1 MIRLRPHHGMCLA
14 YFEGKG
20 YSDGFTGNMQHML
33 ELLEKGADVEMAVF
47 GDEICKACPNLK
59 HGVCLSAD
67 LVEHYDRKV
76 LEYCGL
82 KERENLSFRDLWITF
97 RRTLSRPGNV
107 WKSVAAV
114 SGMRYAAGK
123 KADGNKYEIRN
134 VPYSQSTVW
143 HVFCTALACSK
154 CLRSV

>member
-20 YSDGFTGNMQHML
+20 YSDGFTENMQHML

-82 KERENLSFRDLWITF
+82 K
-97 RRTLSRPGNV
+97 
-107 WKSVAAV
+107 
-114 SGMRYAAGK
+114 
-123 KADGNKYEIRN
+123 
-134 VPYSQSTVW
+134 
-143 HVFCTALACSK
+143 
-154 CLRSV
+154 

>member
-59 HGVCLSAD
+59 HGVCLLDSE
-67 LVEHYDRKV
+67 LRETQTTNYFSV
-76 LEYCGL
+76 L
-82 KERENLSFRDLWITF
+82 
-97 RRTLSRPGNV
+97 
-107 WKSVAAV
+107 
-114 SGMRYAAGK
+114 
-123 KADGNKYEIRN
+123 
-134 VPYSQSTVW
+134 
-143 HVFCTALACSK
+143 
-154 CLRSV
+154 

>member
-1 MIRLRPHHGMCLA
+1 MIRLRTSPWDVSA

-33 ELLEKGADVEMAVF
+33 ELLEKGADVEMVVF

-82 KERENLSFRDLWITF
+82 KKEKI
-97 RRTLSRPGNV
+97 
-107 WKSVAAV
+107 
-114 SGMRYAAGK
+114 
-123 KADGNKYEIRN
+123 
-134 VPYSQSTVW
+134 
-143 HVFCTALACSK
+143 
-154 CLRSV
+154 

>member
-82 KERENLSFRDLWITF
+82 KERENLSFRDF
-97 RRTLSRPGNV
+97 VDNV
-107 WKSVAAV
+107 QKNIIE
-114 SGMRYAAGK
+114 AGK
-123 KADGNKYEIRN
+123 RVEICRCCQWN
-134 VPYSQSTVW
+134 EI
-143 HVFCTALACSK
+143 CSRK
-154 CLRSV
+154 ESRWK

>member
-82 KERENLSFRDLWITF
+82 KERENLSFRDF
-97 RRTLSRPGNV
+97 VDNV
-107 WKSVAAV
+107 QKNIIETGKRVEICGGCQWNE
-114 SGMRYAAGK
+114 K

-143 HVFCTALACSK
+143 HVFGFMQFF
-154 CLRSV
+154 RR

>member
-59 HGVCLSAD
+59 HGVCSVSYTHLLRDSLSQKGETD
-67 LVEHYDRKV
+67 E
-76 LEYCGL
+76 
-82 KERENLSFRDLWITF
+82 T
-97 RRTLSRPGNV
+97 
-107 WKSVAAV
+107 
-114 SGMRYAAGK
+114 
-123 KADGNKYEIRN
+123 
-134 VPYSQSTVW
+134 
-143 HVFCTALACSK
+143 
-154 CLRSV
+154 